1 MSLIAVFNNKID
13 DTYGEAEIYRLFE
26 DDLAFISDAL
36 KSELV
41 EDTRINGISFFE
53 QLHLSPLKFTFKFNL
68 ESEDDE
74 VMKANSIINWMKSLG
89 LAVVTKGE
97 VAFRLAFFEYSYQYF
112 SDNELMA
119 TIWRHYRFQLVQ
131 QLYKVIF
138 GLQILGNP
146 MKVAF
151 DMSQGV
157 KNLFYEPY
165 HGMRQ
170 SGDEFLEGLN
180 IGANKFFSGV
190 VGGSAGGLNKITHNI
205 GSLTATASFDK
216 DYR

>member
-1 MSLIAVFNNKID
+1 MVGVFADEIKD
-13 DTYGEAEIYRLFE
+13 RYGEAEIYRLFE
-26 DDLAFISDAL
+26 DDMESIENALA
-36 KSELV
+36 SEQV

-53 QLHLSPLKFTFKFNL
+53 QLHLSPLKFAFKFNL
-68 ESEDDE
+68 ESEDE
-74 VMKANSIINWMKSLG
+74 EIMKANSVINWMKSLG
-89 LAVVTKGE
+89 LTIVTKGE
-97 VAFRLAFFEYSYQYF
+97 VDFRLAFFDHAYQYF
-112 SDNELMA
+112 SDNELTA
-119 TIWRHYRFQLVQ
+119 TIWRHYKFQIVQ

-170 SGDEFLEGLN
+170 SGDEFLEGMQ

-190 VGGSAGGLNKITHNI
+190 VGGSAGGLNKITHNL
-205 GSLTATASFDK
+205 GSLAATVSFDK
-216 DYR
+216 NYR